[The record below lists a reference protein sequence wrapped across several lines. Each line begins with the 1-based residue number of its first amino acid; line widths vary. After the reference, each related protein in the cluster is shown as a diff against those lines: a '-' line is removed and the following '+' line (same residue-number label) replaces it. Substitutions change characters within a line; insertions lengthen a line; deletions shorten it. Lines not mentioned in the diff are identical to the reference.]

1 MKLRPLRPRTWR
13 LRSGIRDQIG
23 NGSPQERRQMELN
36 GEIPG
41 EGARAEAE
49 EKHEGSRAK
58 EDVSEP
64 QVRQELKESLP
75 AKDKKISGNKAS
87 KAGADDTGP
96 EHAKLGR
103 KPGRFRKV
111 LLPGSAALCLFLAAG
126 FLLIKFKAHIGPVAG
141 SLQRAQPVTSIMRP
155 IPIPDYREMLDFLI
169 VYEIEGQKMLTAIRM
184 EIEYQS
190 PVRYQNLKEQNV
202 AFRDTV
208 YFFLLKQNLPGN
220 SVKSWHS
227 VLEKDLVDFL
237 MVRLPQS
244 YPDKILLT
252 QVENL

>member
-1 MKLRPLRPRTWR
+1 
-13 LRSGIRDQIG
+13 
-23 NGSPQERRQMELN
+23 MELD

-41 EGARAEAE
+41 EGAKAEAE
-49 EKHEGSRAK
+49 EKHEGPRAK

-64 QVRQELKESLP
+64 QDRQEPKESLP
-75 AKDKKISGNKAS
+75 ARDKKIPWNKAT

-96 EHAKLGR
+96 EHANLGR
-103 KPGRFRKV
+103 KLSRFKKF
-111 LLPGSAALCLFLAAG
+111 LLPGSAALCLFLTSG
-126 FLLIKFKAHIGPVAG
+126 FLLIKFKTHIVPLAN
-141 SLQRAQPVTSIMRP
+141 SLQGVKPVTGIMRP
-155 IPIPDYREMLDFLI
+155 IPIPDYKEMLDFLI
-169 VYEIEGQKMLTAIRM
+169 VYEVEGQKMLTAIRM
-184 EIEYQS
+184 EIGYQN

-208 YFFLLKQNLPGN
+208 YFFLLKQNLSGN

-227 VLEKDLVDFL
+227 VLEKDLADFL
-237 MVRLPQS
+237 RVKLPQS